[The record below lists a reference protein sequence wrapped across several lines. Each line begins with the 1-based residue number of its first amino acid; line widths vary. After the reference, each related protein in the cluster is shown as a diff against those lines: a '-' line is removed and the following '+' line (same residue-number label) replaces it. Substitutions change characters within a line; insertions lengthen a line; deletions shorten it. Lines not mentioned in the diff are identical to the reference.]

1 MALSEFTTSTTCVFD
16 SNNTPDPS
24 GYVVLWD
31 NGNATNVT
39 LSELSFT
46 QDVSARTATVNEIT
60 TNIDNRDNY
69 RGCYCMRAY
78 TIASRF
84 YQCSPSRSSAKSLV
98 RSRFVLSFSFAP
110 PLHLTHEELP
120 RRYLKNFDMR

>member
-1 MALSEFTTSTTCVFD
+1 MTLSEFTTSTTCVLD
-16 SNNTPDPS
+16 SNAPDPS

-31 NGNATNVT
+31 NGNTTNVT
-39 LSELSFT
+39 MSALSFT
-46 QDVSARTATVNEIT
+46 QDVSAGTATMNVIT

-84 YQCSPSRSSAKSLV
+84 YQCSPFAFVGEVTRSLSLCAFLFVCSTTSFDSRGTGDIQK
-98 RSRFVLSFSFAP
+98 F
-110 PLHLTHEELP
+110 
-120 RRYLKNFDMR
+120 